1 MQALIPSM
9 EEARVPSK
17 SKIMSLIRMLIILAP
32 RGPPPTCSIYKLM
45 CNDGVVERIREVINW
60 CDVCLNDAEEQV
72 IHQLWWMTQTGATDG
87 SKRFR
92 LRDSETKEQRK

>member
-1 MQALIPSM
+1 
-9 EEARVPSK
+9 
-17 SKIMSLIRMLIILAP
+17 
-32 RGPPPTCSIYKLM
+32 M

-92 LRDSETKEQRK
+92 LRDSETKEQRKKPFIAPQSVHRFSDHFIKLWEAQQLRPLPPDRMNDVGHGSC